1 MFSLSLLLF
10 LLFVLLHVHII
21 PFILQTLSLLH
32 SPFLPPHLLLTSPSI
47 SSFLYPPLS
56 VFFSLKS
63 VDPAWTTPPSSL
75 PGPPWFLV
83 AAKVREAVAASSE
96 AAWDTTA
103 ATRLSRTPST
113 TWPSCH
119 RPTTRPWNLRSTAT
133 ARWRGWVSRWR
144 EMKGWKSRKKGN
156 RSKGW
161 SGTERSGPLGAFK
174 WNNAHKASAVSD
186 WFLSVDGWLHYQFS
200 KKSLF
205 LLWKKAKLVIKRW
218 IKSLYF
224 ETL

>member
-1 MFSLSLLLF
+1 MNNTSQLTSGPTLISGSSKGAGGGGSVFGGSMRHNSSHPSFS
-10 LLFVLLHVHII
+10 
-21 PFILQTLSLLH
+21 H
-32 SPFLPPHLLLTSPSI
+32 SFHNLAQLPPSYDATMKPEINRYS
-47 SSFLYPPLS
+47 
-56 VFFSLKS
+56 SLKRLGES
-63 VDPAWTTPPSSL
+63 
-75 PGPPWFLV
+75 PG
-83 AAKVREAVAASSE
+83 
-96 AAWDTTA
+96 
-103 ATRLSRTPST
+103 
-113 TWPSCH
+113 
-119 RPTTRPWNLRSTAT
+119 
-133 ARWRGWVSRWR
+133 

-161 SGTERSGPLGAFK
+161 SGTEHSGPLGAFK